1 MDGSTEG
8 GWLYTPEE
16 GEEMSLVIPAVR
28 HVIEMLLVIM
38 GLWFVATF
46 LPPVLSVVM
55 VIAYMALVIMTEFVD
70 DEDYERDS

>member
-1 MDGSTEG
+1 
-8 GWLYTPEE
+8 
-16 GEEMSLVIPAVR
+16 MSLVIPAVR

-70 DEDYERDS
+70 DKDYERDS

>member
-1 MDGSTEG
+1 VDGATEG

-16 GEEMSLVIPAVR
+16 GKEMSLVIPAVR

-70 DEDYERDS
+70 DEDYERGS